1 MTDSIVGRQP
11 ILDRNKNIYAYE
23 LLFRSLLK
31 EQVFNGDKATAEV
44 ITNSL
49 EFIGLNNIT
58 YGKRAFINFTED
70 LIKEE
75 IPSLL
80 PSEYISIEVLENIE
94 VDDCLMTSIKR
105 LKNDGF
111 QIVLD
116 DFVFKTKFIPLIKIA
131 DLIKIDF
138 TLTKG
143 QARRI
148 IVEEIKKHYNSKIL
162 FLAEKIENYEEF
174 QTAYNYGYDYFQ
186 GFFFNKPDTVSGKKL
201 PSYEI
206 NYLKIID
213 ELNINKPNFKKI
225 EEIIKKDISMSYSLL
240 RTINSAAYGYDVKSI
255 GQAISLLGIKKLKKW
270 STLYFLKGLS
280 NSKPDILFQNTL
292 IRAHMAE
299 QLGEDFNIYD
309 REFDLFTLGLFSTI
323 DAYLDRP
330 IEDILPKLSL
340 NITIKNALINRS
352 GILGDLL
359 NLIIIFEQAD
369 WNKLTEYKKRY
380 SLNYSEIY
388 DKYVN
393 SIKLTENVLKTLLTS
408 SPPLKK

>member
-23 LLFRSLLK
+23 LLFRSPLK

-280 NSKPDILFQNTL
+280 SSKPDILFQNTL

-352 GILGDLL
+352 GILDDLL

-380 SLNYSEIY
+380 SFNYSEIY

-393 SIKLTENVLKTLLTS
+393 SIKLTENVLKTLVN
-408 SPPLKK
+408 

>member
-162 FLAEKIENYEEF
+162 FLAEKIENYSEF
-174 QTAYNYGYDYFQ
+174 RTAYNYGYDYFQ

-201 PSYEI
+201 PSYEV
-206 NYLKIID
+206 NYLKIFD
-213 ELNINKPNFKKI
+213 ELNTDEPNFKKI

-255 GQAISLLGIKKLKKW
+255 GQAIS
-270 STLYFLKGLS
+270 
-280 NSKPDILFQNTL
+280 
-292 IRAHMAE
+292 
-299 QLGEDFNIYD
+299 
-309 REFDLFTLGLFSTI
+309 
-323 DAYLDRP
+323 
-330 IEDILPKLSL
+330 
-340 NITIKNALINRS
+340 
-352 GILGDLL
+352 
-359 NLIIIFEQAD
+359 
-369 WNKLTEYKKRY
+369 
-380 SLNYSEIY
+380 
-388 DKYVN
+388 
-393 SIKLTENVLKTLLTS
+393 
-408 SPPLKK
+408 